1 MRRKGRVIA
10 SHHSQAT
17 VCFEP
22 REACEKCDASQ
33 FCQGRNS
40 RHTIVVENRMGARI
54 GDEVHVEQSPGVGF
68 ISAFL
73 LFGLPVLL
81 AVIGLV
87 VGVGWGESIA
97 LLIGISGF
105 VIGLVIAKLINNFLA
120 RRALFLPKIV
130 NIVRKEGS

>member
-10 SHHSQAT
+10 AHHSQAT

-22 REACEKCDASQ
+22 RETCEKCDASQ
-33 FCQGRNS
+33 FCQGRS
-40 RHTIVVENRMGARI
+40 ARQTIVAQNQMGACVD
-54 GDEVHVEQSPGVGF
+54 DEVHVEQSPGIGF

-73 LFGLPVLL
+73 LFGVPVLL

-87 VGVGWGESIA
+87 VGSRWGESIA
-97 LLIGISGF
+97 LLIGISSF
-105 VIGLVIAKLINNFLA
+105 VLGLVIAKLVNNFLA